1 MISEMKKLCDL
12 FEKYNYELRI
22 VGGVVWD
29 VLMNKIFYDIDFV
42 IIVIFS

>member
-1 MISEMKKLCDL
+1 MILEMKKLCDL
-12 FEKYNYELRI
+12 FEKYNFELRI
-22 VGGVVWD
+22 VGGVVRD